1 MTPIVFKPRPSSGW
15 LTLGGIG
22 FVLLVYSVAILA
34 SSISANTGL
43 GFLWPI
49 LLMVGIGA
57 VFIFIAAWFPT
68 MRYVLYD
75 DTLEL
80 IYGPLLRYKIPLAE
94 IRGMRR
100 RDLRM
105 SLLSSMRLP
114 GLALF
119 EVTYGDV
126 GKVKMCSTAALKGIL
141 LIETE
146 HGLYG
151 ITPADEEGLVA
162 AVRARTG
169 K

>member
-15 LTLGGIG
+15 LWLGGIG
-22 FVLLVYSVAILA
+22 FVLLAYSVAMLA
-34 SSISANTGL
+34 TAMSANTGL
-43 GFLWPI
+43 GFIWPV
-49 LLMVGIGA
+49 LLMTLIGA

-68 MRYVLYD
+68 MRYVLHQD
-75 DTLEL
+75 RLEL
-80 IYGPLLRYKIPLAE
+80 FYGPLLHYIIPLTS

-105 SLLSSMRLP
+105 SLISSMRLP

-126 GKVKMCSTAALKGIL
+126 GKAKMCSSAALKGIL

-146 HGLYG
+146 QGLYG
-151 ITPADEEGLVA
+151 ISPADEEGLVA
-162 AVRARTG
+162 AVRARMG
-169 K
+169 R

>member
-22 FVLLVYSVAILA
+22 FVLLAYSVAILA
-34 SSISANTGL
+34 SSINGNVGL

-49 LLMVGIGA
+49 VLMVVIGA

-68 MRYVLYD
+68 MRYVLHD

-100 RDLRM
+100 RDLRI

-114 GLALF
+114 GVALF

-126 GKVKMCSTAALKGIL
+126 GKVKMCSTAALKDIL

-146 HGLYG
+146 RGLYG
-151 ITPADEEGLVA
+151 ITPADEQGLVA